1 MLNENTREKGL
12 RKVKIQILPEGGS
25 GSGCQGLLTIW
36 QDLAA
41 GDNCQLSGKL

>member
-1 MLNENTREKGL
+1 MPNENTRDKGL
-12 RKVKIQILPEGGS
+12 RQTLPEGGS